1 MWRDDAYLLDI
12 LTAARRILLYSEGL
26 SWERFRDESLMQD
39 AILRNL
45 LVVGEAAQRISEG
58 LKEQHPEVPWRP
70 MAGMRNRIVHEYFRL
85 DLERIWQTVQED
97 IPALVAIIEPLIP
110 PPDEDKPAD
119 PV

>member
-12 LTAARRILLYSEGL
+12 LTAARRILLYADGL

-58 LKEQHPEVPWRP
+58 LKDQHPEVPWRP
-70 MAGMRNRIVHEYFRL
+70 MAGMRNWIVHEYFRL
-85 DLERIWQTVQED
+85 DMERIWQTVRED
-97 IPALVAIIEPLIP
+97 VPALIASIEPLVP
-110 PPDEDKPAD
+110 SEEELNDL